1 MYEGLAWPQGRES
14 RLEKKEATVIE
25 RLIRKLEHHEP
36 LSDEEK
42 RALETAPSRVDN
54 YKRHD
59 VIIAQGD
66 RPSEVCLVLEGVVGR
81 TKILANGGRQILGF
95 EIAGDLADLH
105 SLFLKGMDHGLEALA
120 SARIAKVPHKTVRNL
135 MERYPRLALAFAW
148 DMALDGAIQRE
159 WMASMGRRSAYE
171 QTAHVLRPCTLTGCF
186 RRFGA
191 TGSLNSRH
199 LWH

>member
-1 MYEGLAWPQGRES
+1 L
-14 RLEKKEATVIE
+14 KKEATVIE
-25 RLIRKLEHHEP
+25 RLIRKLEHHEL

-120 SARIAKVPHKTVRNL
+120 
-135 MERYPRLALAFAW
+135 
-148 DMALDGAIQRE
+148 
-159 WMASMGRRSAYE
+159 
-171 QTAHVLRPCTLTGCF
+171 
-186 RRFGA
+186 
-191 TGSLNSRH
+191 
-199 LWH
+199 